1 METIASRS
9 NSLVKRFR
17 ALARGRRDDPAGLL
31 LEGAHL
37 VGEALRAGVRIET
50 AAVAS
55 RVLTRTD
62 EGHEVAVR
70 GLVEELEARG
80 ARVVSVSE
88 SVMAAMSPVQTP
100 SGIVA
105 IAVFTAVPLDTALDG
120 AMPFVPV
127 LAGVQDPGNLGAV
140 VRAAEA
146 SGATGLVACEPSAD
160 PFSWKALRGAMG
172 STFRLPVPERVPLHA
187 ALLSARRRGLHIAA
201 AVPHGGTPMRSFDFQ
216 RPIALLLGGEGAGL
230 EPEVLDHADERVTIP
245 MQPPV
250 ESLNV
255 AVSAAVLLYEAS
267 RQRRDHEGSDLA
279 I

>member
-1 METIASRS
+1 METIASRN
-9 NSLVKRFR
+9 NSLVKSFR
-17 ALARGRRDDPAGLL
+17 ALSRGRGDDPAGLLL

-37 VGEALRAGVRIET
+37 VREALQAGVRIET

-55 RVLTRTD
+55 RVLMRID
-62 EGHEVAVR
+62 EDREAAVRRLLDELEGH
-70 GLVEELEARG
+70 G
-80 ARVVSVSE
+80 AKVVSVSE

-105 IAVFTAVPLDTALDG
+105 IAAFTAVPLDTVLDG
-120 AMPFVPV
+120 VMPFVPV

-140 VRAAEA
+140 VRVAEA

-172 STFRLPVPERVPLHA
+172 STFRLPVPDRVPLHA
-187 ALLSARRRGLHIAA
+187 ALLAARRRGLHIAA
-201 AVPHGGTPMRSFDFQ
+201 AVPHGGAPMHGFDFR
-216 RPIALLLGGEGAGL
+216 RPMVLLLGGEGAGL
-230 EPEVLDHADERVTIP
+230 EPDVLVHADERVTIP

-267 RQRRDHEGSDLA
+267 RQRSEGSN
-279 I
+279 